1 MDGCF
6 CRLIIRIYGENCDPP
21 ESFSVND
28 ILTSLSDTFYDR
40 FAQKTLLFFVE
51 NGWDDEYGGLFEV
64 LKSNGESKAIPFR
77 RVMVHARQLFVF
89 SRWAKLTGNN
99 KFSAKADKIFEFMI
113 TAFWD
118 FENGGWFSKLNLDG
132 SVQNQTKD
140 LYAHAF
146 VLFGLANYKNSL
158 DRKTAHDWIDK
169 TLTIIERQFSRKD
182 GSFCQDLSGDF
193 VDLSPQIRSQNPH
206 MHLLEAALYLLE
218 NDKQNSRYLTLV
230 NRLLNLFESKIL
242 DSENKL
248 IREYLDQSFK
258 PKLVNSFII
267 EPGHHY
273 EWAWLLNWSD
283 KIHKSKKY
291 DTLTK
296 TLFDTG
302 WRLGWDFN
310 NGGVFDEFDC
320 ENKQVFL
327 STKRLWPLLE
337 LIKVL
342 SVLPNNSYGDDL
354 TSALTIVLERYIQPN
369 GTWVERFDQNWC
381 AVDTTMPT
389 SSIYHM
395 AMTISVLEA
404 RKTKK

>member
-1 MDGCF
+1 M
-6 CRLIIRIYGENCDPP
+6 CRLIIRRYGENCDPP

-28 ILTSLSDTFYDR
+28 ILTSLSATFYDR

-158 DRKTAHDWIDK
+158 DKKTAHDWIDK
-169 TLTIIERQFSRKD
+169 TLTIIEGQFSRKD

-206 MHLLEAALYLLE
+206 MHLLEATLYLLE

-242 DSENKL
+242 DNEGKL

-296 TLFDTG
+296 TIFDTG

-342 SVLPNNSYGDDL
+342 SVLSGNSHGDYL
-354 TSALTIVLERYIQPN
+354 TSALKIVLEHYIQAN
-369 GTWVERFDQNWC
+369 GTWIERFDQNWC
-381 AVDTTMPT
+381 AIDTTMPT

-404 RKTKK
+404 RKKKK

>member
-1 MDGCF
+1 MV
-6 CRLIIRIYGENCDPP
+6 I
-21 ESFSVND
+21 
-28 ILTSLSDTFYDR
+28 SLSDTLYDR
-40 FAQKTLLFFVE
+40 FTQKTLLFFLE
-51 NGWDDEYGGLFEV
+51 NGWDNQYGGLFEI
-64 LKSNGESKAIPFR
+64 LKSSGESEDIPFR

-99 KFSAKADKIFEFMI
+99 NFILKADKIFEFMT

-118 FENGGWFSKLNLDG
+118 PENGGWFSRLNLDG
-132 SVQNQTKD
+132 SVQDQTKD

-158 DRKTAHDWIDK
+158 NRKTVHDWIDK

-182 GSFCQDLSGDF
+182 SSFCQDLSGQF
-193 VDLSPQIRSQNPH
+193 IDLSPDIRSQNPH

-218 NDKQNSRYLTLV
+218 NDKQNPRYLTLV
-230 NRLLNLFESKIL
+230 NRLLNLFENKIL
-242 DSENKL
+242 GNGNKI

-258 PKLVNSFII
+258 PSLVNSFII

-283 KIHKSKKY
+283 KIHKSTKY
-291 DTLTK
+291 GTLTK
-296 TLFDTG
+296 TLFETG
-302 WRLGWDFN
+302 WRLGWDCN

-320 ENKQVFL
+320 ENNQVFR
-327 STKRLWPLLE
+327 SSKRLWPLLE

-342 SVLPNNSYGDDL
+342 SVLSKNSHDDDL
-354 TSALTIVLERYIQPN
+354 TSALTIILERYIQTN
-369 GTWVERFDQNWC
+369 GIWIERFDQNWT
-381 AVDTTMPT
+381 AIDTAMPT

-395 AMTISVLEA
+395 AMTILELET
-404 RKTKK
+404 RKLKH